1 MPQRGP
7 ITQAELWAVLQS
19 TTDPLYLEPFIERG
33 YGSGLESLEAIC
45 NILARVSAAID
56 RTAQAMFILPW
67 SGQTNPP
74 AAGASLA
81 MGTLNVT
88 RTMRAELPLTL
99 LAGAVL
105 YEEVEVDWSRE
116 GGIPVLT
123 TREYTL
129 ANDFTFLPGEMGPV
143 SLPIVSTTP
152 GYGYANPLP
161 NTITRVA
168 QPGSGFSNVRASVT
182 QGATTAA
189 LTVSPDP
196 DVVVPEHVGQY
207 VEFTAGVNAGQVR
220 LAGGYVRA
228 TPGADGGTLA
238 LLPIFVV
245 RDTSV
250 GPSGTFIDGEDVQQ
264 MTAGVVTATGR
275 LRAVT
280 PTGGTG
286 AWFMVIEYTSG
297 TFQETAGPVGNIEGV
312 SSTAQFFV
320 ETNGIITDPFLTS
333 EATTASWRILDWTT
347 GFGLTVTNPT
357 SPEPGDLA
365 MLDTLGAERGLP
377 RAPGEDDESYRRR
390 IAKIGD
396 RVSPNAIRRIGNRVW
411 SQYGITVCLREVGH
425 ALFPGI
431 FCDGE
436 AGNTAS
442 LANYSYDLDCIR
454 MHGLRTP
461 LLTPFADGER
471 VVQDNG
477 GVLTVGRV
485 VSRPTPFTITTP
497 GVYPATRKIAA
508 DNPEVLDVARIR
520 GPAFVAGVPVVGD
533 LTGASFMPG
542 LFEGSLRIQDRYKLN
557 LDYTEFRAFFL
568 IGLPPSS
575 LGEFGLAFDDGA
587 SNAFDA
593 APYLAYYD
601 GFPLT
606 AAVLNRTTW
615 QAIDDARA
623 GGVGFD
629 IVQDPYGCV

>member
-7 ITQAELWAVLQS
+7 ITQAELFAVLES
-19 TTDPLYLEPFIERG
+19 TTDPLYLAPFIERG

-45 NILARVSAAID
+45 NVLARVSAAID

-81 MGTLNVT
+81 TGTLNVT
-88 RTMRAELPLTL
+88 RTLRAELPLTL
-99 LAGAVL
+99 LAGVVL

-129 ANDFTFLPGEMGPV
+129 RNDFTFLPGEMGPV
-143 SLPIVSTTP
+143 SLDIVSTTP

-161 NTITRVA
+161 DTIIRVA
-168 QPGSGFSNVRASVT
+168 QPGSGFSNTRASVV
-182 QGATTAA
+182 QGATTAGLVVA
-189 LTVSPDP
+189 PEP

-207 VEFTAGVNAGQVR
+207 VEFTAGANAGQVR

-228 TPGADGGTLA
+228 TAGINGGSLS

-250 GPSGTFIDGEDVQQ
+250 GPSGTFIVGESVEQS
-264 MTAGVVTATGR
+264 TAGVVTATGR

-280 PTGGTG
+280 PGLGP
-286 AWFMVIEYTSG
+286 WFMVIEYASG
-297 TFQETAGPVGNIEGV
+297 TFLETAGPVGNIIGV

-320 ETNGIITDPFLTS
+320 EVGGIITDPFLVS
-333 EATTASWRILDWTT
+333 EATTASWRVLDWTT

-357 SPEPGDLA
+357 SPLPGDLA
-365 MLDTLGAERGLP
+365 MLDTLGAERKLP
-377 RAPGEDDESYRRR
+377 RAPGESDDSYRLRM
-390 IAKIGD
+390 AKVGD
-396 RVSPNAIRRIGNRVW
+396 LISPNAISRVGNRVW
-411 SQYGITVCLREVGH
+411 SQYGITICLREVGH
-425 ALFPGI
+425 ALFPGM
-431 FCDGE
+431 FCEGD

-454 MHGLRTP
+454 MQGLATSGF
-461 LLTPFADGER
+461 PFADGER

-485 VSRPTPFTITTP
+485 VSYPAPFVINTP
-497 GVYPATRKIAA
+497 GVYPASHVTALLNIEA
-508 DNPEVLDVARIR
+508 LDVARIR
-520 GPAFVAGVPVVGD
+520 GPGFVAGVPIVGD

-542 LFEGSLRIQDRYKLN
+542 LFEGSLRVQDRFKLN

-568 IGLPPSS
+568 VGLPPTA
-575 LGEFGLAFDDGA
+575 LGEFGLAFDDGP

-593 APYLAYYD
+593 APYLAYCD

-606 AAVLNRTTW
+606 GAVLNRTTW
-615 QAIDDARA
+615 QAIDNARA

-629 IVQDPYGCV
+629 LVLDTSGCV